1 MRGAITE
8 LQVIAGFFCFKEKY
22 QKKMDSE
29 KDMWFYN
36 LKNSSS
42 IKQNI
47 SANGLTCE
55 LPLCDLCQ
63 SDMPL

>member
-1 MRGAITE
+1 
-8 LQVIAGFFCFKEKY
+8 
-22 QKKMDSE
+22 MDSE

-36 LKNSSS
+36 LKNSSA

-55 LPLCDLCQ
+55 LPFCDFCQ